1 MIDQRAR
8 ETGTTADAGPQVP
21 GERGGTYCGQ
31 CGAQSLVEN
40 GYCVRCGHTLA
51 ATSEPGPHAQT
62 AANAVPEGA
71 PSEAAT
77 SRKACGCRAGMACAH
92 DRLAGFGARALAFLI
107 DAILVSVVAGLL
119 RGSDSR
125 GIASFAD
132 FVYFVAFWSTT
143 GQTLGMRALRIA
155 LVRSDGQPLSWATG
169 LLRYVGYVLSIIPL
183 CLGLL
188 WILWDPRKQGWHDKI
203 AHTLVVC
210 TH

>member
-8 ETGTTADAGPQVP
+8 ETGTTAAAGPRVAGG
-21 GERGGTYCGQ
+21 GEETYCVQ
-31 CGAQSLVEN
+31 CGAQNVVEN

-51 ATSEPGPHAQT
+51 ATSEPGLHAQT

-71 PSEAAT
+71 PSEAAA

-107 DAILVSVVAGLL
+107 DAILVGVVAGLL
-119 RGSDSR
+119 RGTDSR

-143 GQTLGMRALRIA
+143 GQTLGMRALW
-155 LVRSDGQPLSWATG
+155 GCQNWG
-169 LLRYVGYVLSIIPL
+169 CQNWG
-183 CLGLL
+183 
-188 WILWDPRKQGWHDKI
+188 
-203 AHTLVVC
+203 
-210 TH
+210 

>member
-1 MIDQRAR
+1 MIDQQAR
-8 ETGTTADAGPQVP
+8 ETGTAAAAGPRVASGG
-21 GERGGTYCGQ
+21 GETYCVQ
-31 CGAQSLVEN
+31 CGAQNVVEN

-51 ATSEPGPHAQT
+51 ATSEPGMHAQT
-62 AANAVPEGA
+62 TANAVPEGA
-71 PSEAAT
+71 PSEVAT
-77 SRKACGCRAGMACAH
+77 SHKACGCRAGVACAH
-92 DRLAGFGARALAFLI
+92 DRLAGFGPRALAFLI
-107 DAILVSVVAGLL
+107 DAILVGIVAGPL
-119 RGSDSR
+119 RGTDSR

-143 GQTLGMRALRIA
+143 GQTLGMRALRIT
-155 LVRSDGQPLSWATG
+155 LVREDGQPLSWATG

-210 TH
+210 TT